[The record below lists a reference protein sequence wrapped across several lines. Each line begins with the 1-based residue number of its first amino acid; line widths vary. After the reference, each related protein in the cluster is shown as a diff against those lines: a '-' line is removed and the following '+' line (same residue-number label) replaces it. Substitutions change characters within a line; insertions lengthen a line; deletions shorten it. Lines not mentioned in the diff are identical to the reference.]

1 LRILIIELALAAA
14 LARAAQTDEFFE
26 TRVRPVFAKNCYA
39 CHTDSQMGGLRLDSG
54 EAVRKGGKSGPPVV
68 PGKPD
73 ESLLIQAIRQTH
85 DRIKMPPGGKLKD
98 EDVAAIAEWVKA
110 GAEWPAGAVSEPK
123 PAGTEYAIT
132 PQQRAF
138 WAFQRVR
145 KPAIPPVR
153 DAAAAREPIDH
164 FVQAQLEAQGL
175 KPSPPAGKRVL
186 IRRAAIDLTGLPPSP
201 EEVDAFL
208 ADQSAGAFAKVVDR
222 LLASP
227 RYGERW
233 GRYWLDVA
241 RYSDD
246 KLNSTED
253 EPYPNAFRYRDWVIQ
268 AFNRDMPYNLF
279 VKAQIAGDLLP
290 SADPLQWQPALGFYA
305 LSPEMQDERV
315 DATTRGFLGLTV
327 ACAQCHNHKFDPIPQ
342 TDYYA
347 LQGVFSSTEMHQV
360 PLAPQDVVAAWD
372 AQKKAADKA
381 QAKLKDFLAEQTDQL
396 GGILASQTARFLL
409 ASRNLAPAA
418 ASPAASTDNLD
429 RETVDRWT
437 QFLSTPKRDYPFL
450 NHWLELVAKG
460 ASRQEFEAAARELQT
475 TVEEVNEEK
484 HTVDEKNK
492 IKLGLNP
499 SRNDMSQADLFSLPI
514 DRYNFWRDLFSESR
528 RDAGGAV
535 KSHEG
540 VYYYSGNKIDRFLS
554 GEWKRRIDALRTEAA
569 DLKKALPAQYPFLQ
583 TIKDSEAPHDIRVAI
598 RGDVN
603 NRGDVAPR
611 HLPSI
616 LHDGA
621 PQHFTNGSG
630 RLALAEGIADPEN
643 PLTARVMVNRIWLH
657 HFGRGIVETP
667 SNFGNMGSRPSNQE
681 LLDYLAARLV
691 ENGWSVKSIHREIML
706 SAAYQR
712 SSEESA
718 ANQAANQ
725 AADPDNRFLWRANWQ
740 RMDAETLR
748 DSLLHMAGNL
758 DLQVGGPPSALNDT
772 NRRRTVYGL
781 VSRRK
786 LDPMLA
792 LFDFPN
798 PNSTSEQRVVTNVPL
813 QRLFMMNSGFV
824 EQQAAGLAKRLSGD
838 DEERVRQAYRLLY
851 GRPPSAEE
859 VQLGVAFVR
868 QSNWNEYARVLLNS
882 NEFEWVN

>member
-1 LRILIIELALAAA
+1 MGQLALAAS
-14 LARAAQTDEFFE
+14 LANAAQTDEFFE
-26 TRVRPVFAKNCYA
+26 TRVRPVFAQNCYA

-54 EAVRKGGKSGPPVV
+54 EAVKKGGKSGPPII

-85 DRIKMPPGGKLKD
+85 DRLKMPPGGKLKD
-98 EDVAAIAEWVKA
+98 EEIAAIAEWIKA
-110 GAEWPAGAVSEPK
+110 GAAWPAGAMTASK
-123 PAGTEYAIT
+123 PPAPEYVIT

-138 WAFQRVR
+138 WAFQPVR
-145 KPAIPPVR
+145 KPAIPPVK
-153 DAAAAREPIDH
+153 DAASRTAIDH
-164 FVQAQLEAQGL
+164 FVEAKLESQGL
-175 KPSPPAGKRVL
+175 KPARPADKRVL
-186 IRRAAIDLTGLPPSP
+186 IRRATIDLTGLPASP

-208 ADQSAGAFAKVVDR
+208 ADPSANAFAKVVDR

-268 AFNRDMPYNLF
+268 AFNQDMPYNLF

-290 SADPLQWQPALGFYA
+290 SADPLQLRPGLGFYA

-327 ACAQCHNHKFDPIPQ
+327 ACAQCHDHKFDPIPQ
-342 TDYYA
+342 KDFYA
-347 LQGVFSSTEMHQV
+347 LQGVFSSTEMHRV
-360 PLAPQDVVAAWD
+360 PLAPKDVVDGWD
-372 AQKKAADKA
+372 AQKKALDKA

-409 ASRNLAPAA
+409 ASRGLGSA
-418 ASPAASTDNLD
+418 DNLD
-429 RETVDRWT
+429 HETLERWG
-437 QFLSTPKRDYPFL
+437 QFLSTPKKDYPYLKRWFD
-450 NHWLELVAKG
+450 LVSKR
-460 ASRQEFEAAARELQT
+460 ASREEFEAAARELQAK
-475 TVEEVNEEK
+475 VEGVNEEK

-514 DRYNFWRDLFSESR
+514 DQYNFWRDLFSESR
-528 RDAGGAV
+528 KDAGGAV
-535 KSHEG
+535 KSREG
-540 VYYYSGNKIDRFLS
+540 VFYYGGSNIDRFLS
-554 GEWKRRIDALRTEAA
+554 GEWKRRLDALRQEAA
-569 DLKKALPAQYPFLQ
+569 NLKKALPPQYPFLE
-583 TIKDSEAPHDIRVAI
+583 TIEDSKTPHDIRVAI
-598 RGDVN
+598 RGDAN

-611 HLPSI
+611 QLPSI
-616 LHDGA
+616 LQAGA
-621 PQHFTNGSG
+621 PKPFTNGSG
-630 RLALAEGIADPEN
+630 RLELAEGIADPAN
-643 PLTARVMVNRIWLH
+643 PLTARVMVNRVWLH

-691 ENGWSVKSIHREIML
+691 ENGWSVKSLHREIML

-712 SSEESA
+712 SSEEIA
-718 ANQAANQ
+718 ANQAV
-725 AADPDNRFLWRANWQ
+725 DPDNRLLWRSNWQ

-748 DSLLHMAGNL
+748 DSLLCVAGNL
-758 DLQVGGPPSALNDT
+758 DLQVGGPPAPLNDK
-772 NRRRTVYGL
+772 NRRRAVYGF

-798 PNSTSEQRVVTNVPL
+798 PNNTSEQRVVTNVPL

-824 EQQAAGLAKRLSGD
+824 ELQAAGLAKRLTGD
-838 DEERVRQAYRLLY
+838 DGERMRQAYRLLY
-851 GRPPSAEE
+851 GRQPSAEE
-859 VQLGVAFVR
+859 LQLGVAFVHK
-868 QSNWNEYARVLLNS
+868 SNWNEYARVLLNS